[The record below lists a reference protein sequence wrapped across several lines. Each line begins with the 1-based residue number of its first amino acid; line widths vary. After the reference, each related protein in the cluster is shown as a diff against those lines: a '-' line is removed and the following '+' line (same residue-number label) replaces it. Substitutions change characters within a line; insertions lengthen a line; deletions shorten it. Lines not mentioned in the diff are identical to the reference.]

1 MKAKLIANPYIIYC
15 AAFLFVMLF
24 YTMHWSDLYPELT
37 MGLVCFL
44 SVTIFINF
52 FAGLIIHKTN
62 YLSYTGIKY
71 DKRNIWLFTG
81 LIIVS
86 YVTECVY
93 MGVIPI
99 YDISTGG
106 DYDYTSFGI
115 PTFHVVVVTFNSF
128 WAVFIFHN
136 MISQKNKTL
145 IIPYI
150 LCLVP
155 SIVIFN
161 RAMFLLI
168 LASSLFVLVMSAKNI
183 LNIVFKISIFLIL
196 VLFLFGIAGNV
207 RLTRGDSANDVI
219 LAVGHATD
227 KFEKS
232 PVPDEFFWAYLYTT
246 SSLGNLQETVNSH
259 HISAPSL
266 EKVALFINSEIFP
279 DFISKRNEYLFKRL
293 EQIDQISASFTVG
306 TVYARS
312 YAYFGW
318 WGMAAIYIYMF
329 LFNLVVIFSLTKTSK
344 FFVTGVAILNCM
356 TLFTIFDN
364 MFTFSGLVLQLA
376 YPILFGVVSR
386 IRLIHKPKENNLS
399 LDISDPAIQC

>member
-15 AAFLFVMLF
+15 FAFLFVMLL
-24 YTMHWSDLYPELT
+24 YPLRWSALYPELST
-37 MGLVCFL
+37 GLICFL
-44 SVTIFINF
+44 SATIFINF
-52 FAGLIIHKTN
+52 FAGLIVHNTN
-62 YLSYTGIKY
+62 YLSYTTIDY
-71 DKRNIWLFTG
+71 DKRKIWLFTA
-81 LIIVS
+81 LIILS
-86 YVTECVY
+86 YIAECLY

-136 MISQKNKTL
+136 MISEKKRGL

-168 LASSLFVLVMSAKNI
+168 IASSLFVLLMSAKNI
-183 LNIVFKISIFLIL
+183 LTILFKIFIFLIL
-196 VLFLFGIAGNV
+196 ILFLFGIAGNV
-207 RLTRGDSANDVI
+207 RLTRGDSANDII

-232 PVPDEFFWAYLYTT
+232 PVPDQFFWAYLYST
-246 SSLGNLQETVNSH
+246 SSLGNLQETINAHRVSE
-259 HISAPSL
+259 PSF
-266 EKVALFINSEIFP
+266 EKAALFINSEIFP
-279 DFISKRNEYLFKRL
+279 DFISKRNEYLFKHI
-293 EQIDQISASFTVG
+293 EAIDQISASFTVG

-312 YAYFGW
+312 FAYFRW
-318 WGMAAIYIYMF
+318 WGMVAMYIYMF
-329 LFNLVVIFSLTKTSK
+329 LFNLCVIFSLTKSSK
-344 FFVTGVAILNCM
+344 YFVTGVAILNCVI
-356 TLFTIFDN
+356 LFSIFDN

-376 YPILFGVVSR
+376 YPILFGILSR
-386 IRLIHKPKENNLS
+386 IRLAHKLNVGAVSIDNS
-399 LDISDPAIQC
+399 TAAIGH